1 MASTTLTVKLRQ
13 IQKADGIN
21 LIHVAM
27 VCINWLFVFDDRRP
41 PIDEWKHNTR
51 CKENTILI

>member
-1 MASTTLTVKLRQ
+1 MAKKERKHQRKYDNPTRVYNTFIHMASATLTVKLRQ

-27 VCINWLFVFDDRRP
+27 VCIN
-41 PIDEWKHNTR
+41 
-51 CKENTILI
+51 